1 MVPGII
7 LRTERMSTDD
17 PPPTERKG
25 FALLDPVLYLGLA
38 FVVYA
43 LSVGPVLRI
52 VGMPAAPNAHPG
64 LESFYRPLEYLYDN
78 FSAVHAFYEWYL
90 HLWGVK

>member
-1 MVPGII
+1 
-7 LRTERMSTDD
+7 MSTDD
-17 PPPTERKG
+17 PSPIERKG

-43 LSVGPVLRI
+43 LSVGPVFRI

-78 FSAVHAFYEWYL
+78 VSAVHAFYEWYL